1 MNRCL
6 IWVSIISL
14 GILLSHTAGFTLTAE
29 EQQVA
34 EGVGAIIKRNQ
45 AAARVNAI
53 NHALRKAL
61 EQALLETLD
70 PFELM
75 ERAQALET
83 RLYARQL
90 NYIRSYRVLWEY
102 PDFAQRVYRVGI
114 EATLAIEE
122 MDKAIQAIGL
132 TQSGE
137 GRGRLLVLIVEHHLE
152 RTHLSRFG
160 GNSGVVAQTIRAYL
174 DTHNFQTV
182 SLAADS
188 PWDGRESSAVLAGKR
203 VGAGVVLIGRAKAE
217 KVRSEVAGMSLQT
230 VHASVQVQA
239 LATATGRRLAVER
252 IEAMALHADAVLG
265 GTQALRKAATEVA
278 SRLAPP
284 LRKHLVVQRQVSTP

>member
-53 NHALRKAL
+53 NQALRKAL
-61 EQALLETLD
+61 EQALSETLD

-75 ERAQALET
+75 ESAQALET

-137 GRGRLLVLIVEHHLE
+137 GKGRLLVLIVEHHLE
-152 RTHLSRFG
+152 RTHISRFG

-230 VHASVQVQA
+230 VRASVQVQA

-252 IEAMALHADAVLG
+252 MEATALHADAVLG